1 MSVTNV
7 NERVSTD
14 SSPLRWALSGRI
26 LARNAVWNFGG
37 MAAPLVVAIFV
48 VPLLIAGMGKERFGL
63 LGIIWI
69 GIGYFS
75 LFDMGLGQALTKLV
89 AERLG
94 RNQAA
99 DLPEIMWTALWLVSG
114 LGIVGMIVGVLL
126 AKPLVFHLLN
136 VPAALQSEGVLGFQ
150 LLAASIPVVIA
161 TSALVGILAAHQQ
174 FAMIAAVRIPLGIMT
189 FLGPLISL
197 QFTPSLVGATATMVV
212 SRVIAFA
219 VYYACAARVSP
230 SLNHPMKLS
239 RACVRPLLSFGGWLT
254 VANIVGPLMV
264 YVDRFYVGATLGMT
278 AVAHYATPYDMLFR
292 AQVLPIAAMGV
303 LFPALTTANESER
316 WRLPR
321 LYDKAVRILFFMML
335 PLMGGAFLL
344 APEGL
349 QFWLGDDF
357 RIAATP
363 AVRWIALGWI
373 INTLARPSAIVL
385 QSVGRPDLPVKV
397 LFVEIVPYA
406 IALWVLTLKY
416 GITGTAAAWF
426 LRIAVDTIVLTEIVR
441 RKIPD
446 VAAVSKWT
454 HKVVAG
460 LLVGFLL
467 SSFTDSLIIR
477 GLLFFALV
485 ILSGIFLQKLL
496 KPWRQFGRT
505 NLVAPTE
512 SIST

>member
-7 NERVSTD
+7 NERVGTD

-26 LARNAVWNFGG
+26 LARNALWNFGG

-99 DLPEIMWTALWLVSG
+99 DLPGIMWTALWLVSG
-114 LGIVGMIVGVLL
+114 LGIIGMIVGILL
-126 AKPLVFHLLN
+126 ADTLVFHVLN

-197 QFTPSLVGATATMVV
+197 QFTPSLVGATGTMVV
-212 SRVIAFA
+212 SRIIAFA

-254 VANIVGPLMV
+254 VANIFGPLMV
-264 YVDRFYVGATLGMT
+264 YVDRFYVGATLGLT

-321 LYDKAVRILFFMML
+321 LYDKAVRILF
-335 PLMGGAFLL
+335 
-344 APEGL
+344 
-349 QFWLGDDF
+349 
-357 RIAATP
+357 
-363 AVRWIALGWI
+363 ALGWI
-373 INTLARPSAIVL
+373 INTLARPSAIIL

-406 IALWVLTLKY
+406 IALWVLTSKY

-426 LRIAVDTIVLTEIVR
+426 LRIAVDAIVLTEIVR

-446 VAAVSKWT
+446 VAAVSKWM
-454 HKVVAG
+454 HKIVAG

-477 GLLFFALV
+477 GLLVFALV
-485 ILSGIFLQKLL
+485 ISSGIFLQKLL

-512 SIST
+512 SISA